1 MMLFEWRYKI
11 MAQWY
16 IKELSELT
24 HVSVQT
30 LHYYDKIDLLRPSL
44 RHTNGYRIYS
54 ESDLLKLQKIIA
66 LKFFLFE
73 LAEIKKILVLKVGA
87 IDALN
92 EQSQLLKKKTK
103 LLHGVYTAL
112 DKAISYVKHTVLAK
126 YSLPWKVIFNTI
138 ANYHNSKKQEIDVN
152 QMMGNLDGLKEY
164 LRFED
169 MLRLNFTEK
178 DRKLFDKQWADLIKE
193 IVSNLDR
200 DPAGDF
206 GIVIAVRIMELMET
220 LNSKVPKPIEN
231 IIWEKGFKAGK
242 ILSSMSPETLSW
254 VDSAMDAYWR
264 VHSD

>member
-1 MMLFEWRYKI
+1 MV
-11 MAQWY
+11 QWY

-44 RHTNGYRIYS
+44 RHANGYRIYS
-54 ESDLLKLQKIIA
+54 EADLLKLQKIIA

-87 IDALN
+87 IDALK

-138 ANYHNSKKQEIDVN
+138 ANYHNSKKQENDVN

-178 DRKLFDKQWADLIKE
+178 DRKLFDKKWADLIKE
-193 IVSNLDR
+193 IVSNLDK
-200 DPAGDF
+200 DPAGDL

-254 VDSAMDAYWR
+254 VDSAMDAYWNR
-264 VHSD
+264 HVRNISVKPD